1 MPSSDLADRAAALLS
16 LAAATEERSLSQLT
30 ALAASQV
37 AGCAAADVTVWRDG
51 VLTSQ
56 ASSHPDASWLVAVQV
71 AAGRGPLIDVVAG
84 GDLAVVAGDARAGSA
99 ATDRAATDRA
109 ATDRAVAGGAGAGA
123 GAAGAGG
130 GAVNGSADA
139 ARGATVICADTLTE
153 TRWPEFTAAALRMGI
168 RSSVSLSYR
177 GQAVVALTLLG
188 LRPRAMDPERLQL
201 AELLVAYGGALV
213 GAVADYGDSRRVAD
227 QLRDAADSR
236 ATVDQAKGILMHAL
250 GCSADE
256 ALERM
261 REVSQRSNIRA
272 TEVAQRIIDAHSG
285 RSGRAARDS
294 VSQLAD
300 LASRTRRKPA

>member
-1 MPSSDLADRAAALLS
+1 VPSSDLADRAAELLS

-37 AGCAAADVTVWRDG
+37 AGCAAADVTVWRNG
-51 VLTSQ
+51 ELTSQ
-56 ASSHPDASWLVAVQV
+56 AASHPDLSRLVAVQV
-71 AAGRGPLIDVVAG
+71 AAGRGPLLD
-84 GDLAVVAGDARAGSA
+84 
-99 ATDRAATDRA
+99 
-109 ATDRAVAGGAGAGA
+109 AVAGEDP
-123 GAAGAGG
+123 AAASGDDVSHSG
-130 GAVNGSADA
+130 A
-139 ARGATVICADTLTE
+139 ARGPAVICTDTLTE
-153 TRWPEFTAAALRMGI
+153 TRWPEFSAAALRMGV

-177 GQAVVALTLLG
+177 GPAVLTLTLVG
-188 LRPRAMDPERLQL
+188 LRPRALDRDRLQL
-201 AELLVAYGGALV
+201 AELLVAYGGAIV
-213 GAVADYGDSRRVAD
+213 SAVADYGDSRRVAD

-236 ATVDQAKGILMHAL
+236 AIVDQAKGILMHAL

-272 TEVAQRIIDAHSG
+272 TEVARRVIDAHSG

-300 LASRTRRKPA
+300 LASRTRRIPADRQRHARA

>member
-1 MPSSDLADRAAALLS
+1 VPSSDLADRAAELLS

-37 AGCAAADVTVWRDG
+37 AGCAAADVTVWRNG
-51 VLTSQ
+51 ELTGQ
-56 ASSHPDASWLVAVQV
+56 AASHPDLSRLVAVQV
-71 AAGRGPLIDVVAG
+71 AAGRGPLLD
-84 GDLAVVAGDARAGSA
+84 
-99 ATDRAATDRA
+99 
-109 ATDRAVAGGAGAGA
+109 AVAGEDP
-123 GAAGAGG
+123 AAASGDDVSRSG
-130 GAVNGSADA
+130 A
-139 ARGATVICADTLTE
+139 ARGPAVICTDTLTE
-153 TRWPEFTAAALRMGI
+153 TRWPEFSAAALRMGV

-177 GQAVVALTLLG
+177 GPAVLTLTLVG
-188 LRPRAMDPERLQL
+188 LRPRALDRDRLQL
-201 AELLVAYGGALV
+201 AELLVAYGGAIV
-213 GAVADYGDSRRVAD
+213 SAVADYGDSRRVAD

-236 ATVDQAKGILMHAL
+236 AIVDQAKGILMHAL

-272 TEVAQRIIDAHSG
+272 TEVARRVIDAHSG

-300 LASRTRRKPA
+300 LASRARRIPADRQRHARA